1 MYMRFLGKDGDAL
14 LFVMT
19 ETLELKN
26 PLIIAFFQCFCLD
39 FTWNFSILN
48 LELSFYFPWFN
59 LGLRTPL
66 IFLRFGL
73 CLSAEKKSI
82 KTRSIEL
89 SWIVKVYSMIF
100 G

>member
-39 FTWNFSILN
+39 FTWNFSMLN
-48 LELSFYFPWFN
+48 LELSFYFP
-59 LGLRTPL
+59 
-66 IFLRFGL
+66 
-73 CLSAEKKSI
+73 
-82 KTRSIEL
+82 
-89 SWIVKVYSMIF
+89 
-100 G
+100 